1 MFSKK
6 TLVIIG
12 ILVIAAFALTA
23 CAGETGPAGPAGPE
37 GPAGPA
43 GPEGHAGM
51 APPAA
56 DLTCTEC
63 HNEGTALYVA
73 SQQWAK
79 SLHATGTAAAYA
91 GARSGCTGCHS
102 SEGFTDATEIG
113 SMEEAAAPLVAS
125 QQNCRTCHQIHTS
138 YTGADWALSTVEPV
152 LLVANGETFD
162 GGKGNLCASCHQP
175 RRAMEPGVEGMFEIT
190 STHWGPHHGPQSTML
205 LGQVGAGIEDNPGRH
220 AMVED
225 TCVACHLGEAK
236 DHDMG
241 VNYATC
247 AECHEDAEA
256 MVEELQAEVQE
267 LTDEVGELLEAKG
280 LTHDGHPNPGTYPEA
295 EAQAAWNWIYIV
307 LEDKSMGVHNP
318 AYTIEMLEAA
328 LDVLR

>member
-1 MFSKK
+1 MSTKRKFILFSI
-6 TLVIIG
+6 LSIAVIV
-12 ILVIAAFALTA
+12 LAA
-23 CAGETGPAGPAGPE
+23 CAAGEPGPVGATGPAGPAGPE
-37 GPAGPA
+37 GPAG
-43 GPEGHAGM
+43 M
-51 APPAA
+51 ASSAA

-91 GARSGCTGCHS
+91 GSRSGCTACHS
-102 SEGFTDATEIG
+102 SEGFTDAEEIG
-113 SMEEAAAPLVAS
+113 SISDAEAPLVAS
-125 QQNCRTCHQIHTS
+125 QQNCRTCHEIHTT
-138 YTGADWALSTVEPV
+138 YTGADWALTTTEPV
-152 LLVANGETFD
+152 VFEANGETFD

-175 RRAMEPGVEGMFEIT
+175 RRVMAEGVDGVFEIT

-205 LGQVGAGIEDNPGRH
+205 LGQIGAGMEENNPSRH
-220 AMVED
+220 AGVED
-225 TCVACHLGEAK
+225 TCVACHLGGAK

-247 AECHEDAEA
+247 VACHEDASA
-256 MVEELQAEVQE
+256 MVEELQAEVQA
-267 LTDEVGELLEAKG
+267 LADEVGELLEAKG
-280 LTHDGHPNPGTYPEA
+280 LLHDGHPNKGTFPEA

-318 AYTIEMLEAA
+318 SYTIDMLEAA